1 MVNTL
6 DFLTMARQVLIKAEQ
21 YITEKV
27 VSLAAAAVAAALA
40 SVVTVVFVEG
50 VRVA

>member
-40 SVVTVVFVEG
+40 STITVVFVEE